1 MNKRHLTISALAL
14 ILMSACTDAT
24 GVTIDDLAGD
34 WTASSIVFT
43 STEDA
48 ELVSGNQVEA
58 GAILTLV
65 LGPTGSY
72 TFAFTFPQEENED
85 ETGTYTVDGSTLTIT
100 PDPEAHPEGDVEE
113 FIIER
118 DGDSMT
124 LTAPDFYEFDDLH
137 PEEPSEMVITLT
149 R

>member
-14 ILMSACTDAT
+14 ILMSACSDAT
-24 GVTIDDLAGD
+24 GVTIDDLAGE

-48 ELVSGNQVEA
+48 TLSVDQVEA

-72 TFAFTFPQEENED
+72 TFAFTFPEEEGED

-100 PDPEAHPEGDVEE
+100 PDPEAHPEGEVEE

-124 LTAPDFYEFDDLH
+124 LTAPDFYDFDDLH
-137 PEEPSEMVITLT
+137 PEEPSDMVISLT

>member
-14 ILMSACTDAT
+14 ILMSACSDAT
-24 GVTIDDLAGD
+24 GVTIDDLAGE

-48 ELVSGNQVEA
+48 TLSVDQVEA

-72 TFAFTFPQEENED
+72 TFAFTFPEEEGAD

-100 PDPEAHPEGDVEE
+100 PDPEAHPEGEVEE

-124 LTAPDFYEFDDLH
+124 LTAPDFYDFDDLH
-137 PEEPSEMVITLT
+137 PEEPSDMVISLT

>member
-14 ILMSACTDAT
+14 ILMSACSDAT
-24 GVTIDDLAGD
+24 GVTIDDLAGE

-48 ELVSGNQVEA
+48 TLSVDQVEA

-72 TFAFTFPQEENED
+72 TFAFTFPEEEGED
-85 ETGTYTVDGSTLTIT
+85 ETATYTVDGSTLTIT
-100 PDPEAHPEGDVEE
+100 PDPEAHPEGEVEE

-124 LTAPDFYEFDDLH
+124 LTAPDFYDFDDLH
-137 PEEPSEMVITLT
+137 PEEPSDMVISLT